1 MMNISKVRLDKRKI
15 VRLEIANLY
24 FKNQLNN
31 IKLKRAKDSLEIE
44 VLNYDR
50 NNIHH
55 KIRVMKSKHNDLI
68 KMYKKSRDDRG
79 GVSLFIQEEKAGVRL

>member
-1 MMNISKVRLDKRKI
+1 MNISKVRLDKRKI

-50 NNIHH
+50 NNIRH
-55 KIRVMKSKHNDLI
+55 KIRVMKSKHSDLI